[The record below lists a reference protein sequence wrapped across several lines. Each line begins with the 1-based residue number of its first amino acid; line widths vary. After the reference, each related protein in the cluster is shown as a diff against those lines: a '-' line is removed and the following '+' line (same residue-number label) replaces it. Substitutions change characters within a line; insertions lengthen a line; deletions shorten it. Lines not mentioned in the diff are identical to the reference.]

1 MLSKNDRNSVFIVYR
16 NSVVIFASNFEHY
29 EMVTGKK
36 SRGKCKNGNVRVISE
51 FIVSFA
57 GTYSKI

>member
-1 MLSKNDRNSVFIVYR
+1 MYR
-16 NSVVIFASNFEHY
+16 NSVVIFANNFEHY
-29 EMVTGKK
+29 EMVTSKK
-36 SRGKCKNGNVRVISE
+36 SGGKCKNGNVRVISE